1 MSEHHARIADNRK
14 ARQYYEL
21 LEFFEAGMA
30 LTGPE
35 VKSLRAGLASFGDS
49 YIEVRGN
56 EAWVKAL
63 HITPY
68 DKARLDEQIP
78 DRDRKLLLHADE
90 IHTLRTR
97 IEQKGL
103 TVVPT
108 KMYFKNGK
116 IKMEIALAR
125 GKKLHDR
132 REDLK
137 QRAEQRDMERE
148 FVR

>member
-1 MSEHHARIADNRK
+1 MSEHPGRIADNRK

-21 LEFFEAGMA
+21 MDFFEAGMA

-35 VKSLRAGLASFGDS
+35 VKSLRAGHVNFGDS
-49 YIEVRGN
+49 YIDIRGN
-56 EAWVKAL
+56 EAWVKGLRIA
-63 HITPY
+63 PY
-68 DKARLDEQIP
+68 EKASLMEQEP
-78 DRDRKLLLHADE
+78 DRDRKLLLHTGE
-90 IHTLRTR
+90 IHVLRTK

-103 TVVPT
+103 TVVPV
-108 KMYFKNGK
+108 KMYFRNGK

-148 FVR
+148 FAR